1 MKEWT
6 RVIGFTF
13 SIAVL
18 AVLIS
23 TVLVSAQGTSAKR
36 APHVIGLDP
45 SAMEST
51 DVFKGP
57 PETYTMRSGYM
68 ILAPSKSVGKH
79 STRGNE
85 EAVIVLAGTGE
96 MRITGGKTLRLRA
109 YSVAYCPP
117 FTEHDVV
124 NTGEDTL
131 RYIWLVAKAA
141 K

>member
-1 MKEWT
+1 MNVQKK
-6 RVIGFTF
+6 IIACAIP
-13 SIAVL
+13 IAVL
-18 AVLIS
+18 AFLCS
-23 TVLVSAQGTSAKR
+23 PLPASAQGVSTER
-36 APHVIGLDP
+36 APRVIALDP
-45 SAMEST
+45 SATEST

-68 ILAPSKSVGKH
+68 VLAPSKSVGKH
-79 STRGNE
+79 STRANE

-96 MRITGGKTLRLRA
+96 MKITEGKNLRLRA

-124 NTGEDTL
+124 NTGQDTL